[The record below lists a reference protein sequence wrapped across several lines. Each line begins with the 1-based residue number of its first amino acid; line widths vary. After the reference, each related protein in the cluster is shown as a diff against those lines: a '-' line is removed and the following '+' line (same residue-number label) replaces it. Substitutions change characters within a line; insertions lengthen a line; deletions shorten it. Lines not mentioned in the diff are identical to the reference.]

1 MPNLTIATRGSQLA
15 LAQARWVA
23 GRLEELEPGLKV
35 ELLVIKTTGDKI
47 LDAPLAQVGGKGL
60 FVKEIEDALLD
71 GRADLA
77 VHSMKDVPSDL
88 PAGLVLAAVSRREDA
103 RDVLVS
109 HHGGGLEGLPP
120 GGRVGTS
127 SLRRQAQL
135 LALRPDLAIEPLRG
149 NVETRL
155 RKLEELKLDAVVLA
169 MAGLNRLGLKNLP
182 AQPLDANLVIPAV
195 GQGALGLEC
204 RAGDPA
210 TRERAG
216 RLNHD
221 DSQVCVAAERAFL
234 ARLEGG
240 CQVPIAGHA
249 VVEKSIVVFRGLVA
263 SLDGKTVIRGEG
275 LSGPFDS
282 AEMGAR
288 VAEEILQRGGRAILE
303 DVYGATATG
312 GPA

>member
-1 MPNLTIATRGSQLA
+1 MGRLVLATRGSQLA
-15 LAQARWVA
+15 LAQAQWAARH
-23 GRLEELEPGLKV
+23 LEQCHPGLKV
-35 ELLVIKTTGDKI
+35 ELQIIKTTGDKI
-47 LDAPLAQVGGKGL
+47 LDVPLAKVGGKGL
-60 FVKEIEDALLD
+60 FVKEIEEALLA
-71 GRADLA
+71 GEADLA
-77 VHSMKDVPSDL
+77 VHSMKDM
-88 PAGLVLAAVSRREDA
+88 PAD
-103 RDVLVS
+103 
-109 HHGGGLEGLPP
+109 LPP
-120 GGRVGTS
+120 GLGIAAITQREDPRDAFISRGGGSLAELPQGGRIGTS

-155 RKLEELKLDAVVLA
+155 RKLDELKLDAVVLA
-169 MAGLNRLGLKNLP
+169 AAGLNRLGLNDLP

-216 RLNHD
+216 QLNHAD
-221 DSQVCVAAERAFL
+221 AQVCVAAERAFL

-282 AEMGAR
+282 AEMGSR
-288 VAEEILQRGGRAILE
+288 VAEEILQRGGRAILQE
-303 DVYGATATG
+303 VYGAAG
-312 GPA
+312 EPA